1 MLFEQKDF
9 KRKLFGFV
17 DCILKTEFG
26 DIVLDFKRSKSGVP
40 NKKQVLQ
47 FEKIQAL
54 SYASKMDSD
63 VLMFGYV
70 SLSNLEESLYFTKDA
85 SLVDFMK
92 GHYLVSA
99 RKLIDLGGEGNDST
113 NE

>member
-1 MLFEQKDF
+1 M
-9 KRKLFGFV
+9 
-17 DCILKTEFG
+17 DC
-26 DIVLDFKRSKSGVP
+26 
-40 NKKQVLQ
+40 
-47 FEKIQAL
+47 
-54 SYASKMDSD
+54 D

-99 RKLIDLGGEGNDST
+99 RKLIDLGGEGMTQLMS
-113 NE
+113 EYQSLRII